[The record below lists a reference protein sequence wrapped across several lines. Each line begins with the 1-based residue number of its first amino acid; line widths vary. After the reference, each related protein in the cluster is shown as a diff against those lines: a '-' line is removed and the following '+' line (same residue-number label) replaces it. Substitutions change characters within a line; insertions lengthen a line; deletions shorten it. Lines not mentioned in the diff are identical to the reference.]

1 MSAVAVLGA
10 AEAEA
15 EIEDLA
21 EILWD
26 CVEDGASVNF
36 VKPFTHDQAR
46 GFWRRVIASMKE
58 GGTVMLA
65 ARHEG
70 CLAGTVL
77 LGIDTPP
84 NQPHRADI
92 KKLLVHRRARRHGLA
107 KVLMAAAEAEAKR
120 RGRTLLTLDTQCGS
134 TAERLYHALGYTL
147 LGIVPRYA
155 VAPDGRTVDDCAF
168 FYKTLAQ

>member
-1 MSAVAVLGA
+1 MGAVALLSA

-15 EIEDLA
+15 EIGELA

-26 CVEDGASVNF
+26 CVDDGASVNF
-36 VKPFTHDQAR
+36 VKPFTREQAQSH
-46 GFWRRVIASMKE
+46 WQRVIASMKD
-58 GGTVMLA
+58 GGTVMLG

-70 CLAGTVL
+70 RLAGTVL

-107 KVLMAAAEAEAKR
+107 KALMAAVEAEARR

-134 TAERLYHALGYTL
+134 AAERLYHALDYTL
-147 LGIVPRYA
+147 LGIIPRYA
-155 VAPDGRTVDDCAF
+155 VAPDGRAVDDCAF
-168 FYKTLAQ
+168 FYKSLAL

>member
-1 MSAVAVLGA
+1 MSAVAVLNA

-15 EIEDLA
+15 ELDALA

-26 CVEDGASVNF
+26 CVDGGASVNF
-36 VKPFTHDQAR
+36 VKPFTHEEAR
-46 GFWRRVIASMKE
+46 EFWRRVVASMRA

-70 CLAGTVL
+70 RLAGTVL

-92 KKLLVHRRARRHGLA
+92 KKLLVHRRARRYGLA
-107 KVLMAAAEAEAKR
+107 RALMAAAEAEARR
-120 RGRTLLTLDTQCGS
+120 RGRQLLTLDTQCGS
-134 TAERLYHALGYTL
+134 AAERLYHALGYTL
-147 LGIVPRYA
+147 LGIIPRYA
-155 VAPDGRTVDDCAF
+155 VAPDGGAVDDCAF
-168 FYKTLAQ
+168 FYKALA